1 MLLLPLAVEY
11 QIADLQ
17 DRCESAFRESF
28 SSRTTL
34 LMLTTAEK
42 LDLKDLREEM
52 IAKCAREMPIA
63 DLELQKK
70 SSDNDELAETTY
82 WEVMR

>member
-11 QIADLQ
+11 QISDLQ
-17 DRCESAFRESF
+17 ERCKSAFRRSDINQ
-28 SSRTTL
+28 TTL
-34 LMLTTAEK
+34 LMLTTVEK

-52 IAKCAREMPIA
+52 VTNCARKMPIA

-70 SSDNDELAETTY
+70 SSDNDELAKTTY
-82 WEVMR
+82 WEVVR

>member
-1 MLLLPLAVEY
+1 MLLIPLAAEY

-17 DRCESAFRESF
+17 DRCESAFRGSH
-28 SSRTTL
+28 SSQITL

-52 IAKCAREMPIA
+52 IANCARKMPIA

-70 SSDNDELAETTY
+70 SSDNDDLGETTY